1 MKHFIPKGKRIKE
14 LRQALP
20 GAPSQRMFAENA
32 GIHYVTI
39 ANIEKGKYGLSS
51 DMAQALAKALK
62 VDIAE
67 IAEEK
72 FAEVKKKL
80 PPDEDIQEIASYFLE
95 HQKERNLILGYIR
108 GAKGSQEAFKKFKQ
122 LHQQP
127 KHKPA

>member
-1 MKHFIPKGKRIKE
+1 MQTFIPHGKKIQE
-14 LRQALP
+14 LRKALP
-20 GAPSQRMFAENA
+20 DAPSQETFSSKV
-32 GIHYVTI
+32 GIHRITL
-39 ANIEKGKYGLSS
+39 ANIETSKYHMSFE
-51 DMAQALAKALK
+51 LAKK
-62 VDIAE
+62 IASLLGVAITV

-108 GAKGSQEAFKKFKQ
+108 GAKGSQEAFKRFKQ

-127 KHKPA
+127 KRKPA